1 VVTYGGSGTMIGTL
15 AAGLPLLMV
24 PQSADQYSN
33 ADRVVASGAGLSLLP
48 VTNEPVTT
56 DA

>member
-1 VVTYGGSGTMIGTL
+1 MIGTL